1 MTDTTLRRVRPLDLD
16 IIKRINERDR
26 HLALLALIAD
36 STLPAMMGKTLADIA
51 ALLPATDD
59 AVPLVDGSDDTIW
72 KDATAAERAPILERL
87 ADIFSEHISP
97 EVAAAATAEPAAPAQ
112 IGYADVTAP
121 VTVRLAYPFAVDGN
135 VVREVSLRPPRY
147 GDVESV
153 ISGRLGRTAMI
164 AEMSGL
170 SMDAINALR
179 WPDAERVVGV
189 AMDMAPQYAGD

>member
-1 MTDTTLRRVRPLDLD
+1 MTDTTLRPVRPLDLD

-87 ADIFSEHISP
+87 ATMFAEHIPP
-97 EVAAAATAEPAAPAQ
+97 EVAPAAPAT
-112 IGYADVTAP
+112 IEYADVAAP
-121 VTVRLAYPFAVDGN
+121 VVVRLAYPFVIDDTL
-135 VVREVSLRPPRY
+135 VREVSLRPPRY
-147 GDVESV
+147 GDVEGV
-153 ISGRLGRTAMI
+153 LAGRIERSAMI
-164 AEMSGL
+164 AEMTGL
-170 SMDAINALR
+170 SVDAINALR

-189 AMDMAPQYAGD
+189 AMDMAPQFAGV